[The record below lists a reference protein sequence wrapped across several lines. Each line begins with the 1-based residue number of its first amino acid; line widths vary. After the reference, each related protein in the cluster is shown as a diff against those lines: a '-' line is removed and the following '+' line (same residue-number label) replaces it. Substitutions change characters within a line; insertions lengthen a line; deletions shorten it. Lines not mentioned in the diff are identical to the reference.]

1 MHTWRAG
8 FLGAIVAVGSAGC
21 AHHQQ
26 NQYAYAPPLAP
37 PVYPQPQSATP
48 AMAAMAA
55 APPMTAAPVPA
66 VPPGAMI
73 APATMIAAP
82 AAGMP
87 VGGDPCCNPVDG
99 GAMPVVYESA
109 GQTPPCPPGP

>member
-1 MHTWRAG
+1 MRAWAAEIVG
-8 FLGAIVAVGSAGC
+8 LGIAMTSVGC

-37 PVYPQPQSATP
+37 PVYPQPQAPTP

-55 APPMTAAPVPA
+55 APPMTAPPVAA
-66 VPPGAMI
+66 VPPGAVM
-73 APATMIAAP
+73 APAAMVAAP
-82 AAGMP
+82 AVGMP
-87 VGGDPCCNPVDG
+87 MGGDPCCNPVDG
-99 GAMPVVYESA
+99 GTMPVVYESA

>member
-1 MHTWRAG
+1 MRTWPG
-8 FLGAIVAVGSAGC
+8 VVMIGIVVAAVGC

-48 AMAAMAA
+48 AMAAMTA
-55 APPMTAAPVPA
+55 APPMAGTPV
-66 VPPGAMI
+66 
-73 APATMIAAP
+73 AAP
-82 AAGMP
+82 AAMMPPAAMVAGPAVGMP
-87 VGGDPCCNPVDG
+87 VAVDPCCNPSDG

-109 GQTPPCPPGP
+109 GQTPQCPPGP

>member
-1 MHTWRAG
+1 MRPSCRWLAALTMA
-8 FLGAIVAVGSAGC
+8 LGGGGC

-37 PVYPQPQSATP
+37 PVYPQPQSPTP

-55 APPMTAAPVPA
+55 APMTGGPMVAAPPGTVLPPEA
-66 VPPGAMI
+66 VV
-73 APATMIAAP
+73 AAP

-87 VGGDPCCNPVDG
+87 GAVDPCCNPVEG
-99 GAMPVVYESA
+99 GAIPVVYESA